1 MAASRAQA
9 QLQGAAEE
17 AAQDLQARIAAAEA
31 AVAEAEEAAAE
42 AAELQ
47 NDAAKAARVASGHAE
62 DAGTQSETAVK
73 VCCTC
78 YSMLFCAVAQC
89 VIYLQPYVPT
99 EFPSWHVAFRV
110 QPQQQGARYMTACCL
125 CHACSGAWLLVLQLS
140 VWRCT

>member
-1 MAASRAQA
+1 MNTNDWCRSTLAASRAHA

-62 DAGTQSETAVK
+62 DAGTQSEIAVK
-73 VCCTC
+73 VCSTC
-78 YSMLFCAVAQC
+78 CSMHCGLLSNVSA
-89 VIYLQPYVPT
+89 IYNLTY
-99 EFPSWHVAFRV
+99 
-110 QPQQQGARYMTACCL
+110 QQHFVGLCL
-125 CHACSGAWLLVLQLS
+125 CLFILS
-140 VWRCT
+140 CTGSSMQTV